1 MNQPQEMM
9 THIKEKHF
17 SVKPASEIAIKR
29 MQAWKQNNFITVA
42 QLNDVTPLAPG
53 LFKNPVSITENPM
66 VRAAVLARGIDERA
80 V

>member
-9 THIKEKHF
+9 THIKEKQF
-17 SVKPASEIAIKR
+17 DVNPPSEIAIKR
-29 MQAWKQNNFITVA
+29 MQAWKEDNFITVA

-53 LFKNPVSITENPM
+53 LIKDPVHITENLM
-66 VRAAVLARGIDERA
+66 VRAAVLAHGIDEGA